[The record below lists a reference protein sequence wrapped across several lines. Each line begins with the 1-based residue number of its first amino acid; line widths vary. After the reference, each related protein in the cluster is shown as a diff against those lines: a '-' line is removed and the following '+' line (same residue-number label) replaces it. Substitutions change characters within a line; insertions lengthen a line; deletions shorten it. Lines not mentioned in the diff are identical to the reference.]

1 MSGGDG
7 LMGADECCGRHG
19 LSLAY
24 ADVDRSPY
32 TSAFRT

>member
-7 LMGADECCGRHG
+7 LMGADGSCGRQG

-24 ADVDRSPY
+24 AGDLS
-32 TSAFRT
+32 TSA